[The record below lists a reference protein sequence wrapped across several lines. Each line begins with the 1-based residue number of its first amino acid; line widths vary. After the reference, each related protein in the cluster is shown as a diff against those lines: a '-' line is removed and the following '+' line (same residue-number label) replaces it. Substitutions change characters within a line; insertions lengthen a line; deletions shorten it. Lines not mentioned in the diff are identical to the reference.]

1 MVPFLAAAL
10 LAAASPATPLFWQHW
25 SDGKAELNGYDL
37 VQPRYGELRH
47 GRAVLIYVTEPFSR
61 TKRVKADRPG
71 PDTFNALKLNV
82 VRRFQ
87 TGVYDYGLMTSVF
100 VEPDAGFAPVK
111 VAFSAQEWCG
121 TTYEEL
127 RFDPG
132 RASMELRSY
141 FEGET
146 GAASVPLA
154 DDVLA
159 EDALLIQLRQ
169 LASEKLAGGAAER
182 RLIPSATYRRLL
194 HKPFALSP
202 TTIAWSGPLEVKVP
216 AGAFQA
222 MEATYTRADGVACTV
237 QVESPYPHR
246 VVGWRC
252 ADGEKAALTGSTRLA
267 YWQTQR
273 EGDEKLL
280 KQLGLDAPDLT
291 P

>member
-1 MVPFLAAAL
+1 MLPLLAAAL
-10 LAAASPATPLFWQHW
+10 FAAAPPHFWNHW

-61 TKRVKADRPG
+61 TQRVKAERPG
-71 PDTFNALKLNV
+71 TDTFNALKLNV

-111 VAFSAQEWCG
+111 ISFSAQEWCG
-121 TTYEEL
+121 QVYEEM

-132 RASMELRSY
+132 RARLELRSY

-146 GAASVPLA
+146 GAGSVATA
-154 DDVLA
+154 DDVVA
-159 EDALLIQLRQ
+159 EDALFIQLRQ
-169 LASEKLAGGAAER
+169 LGREKLEGGTTER
-182 RLIPSATYRRLL
+182 RLIPSATYRRLQ
-194 HKPFALSP
+194 HKPFALAA
-202 TTIAWSGPLEVKVP
+202 TTIAWSGPATVTVP
-216 AGAFQA
+216 AGSFDA
-222 MEATYTRADGVACTV
+222 MEATYTRADGVACTF
-237 QVESPYPHR
+237 QVERPYPHR
-246 VVGWRC
+246 IVGWRC
-252 ADGEKAALTGSTRLA
+252 ADGEHAQLTGSTRLA

-273 EGDEKLL
+273 LGDEKLL
-280 KQLGLDAPDLT
+280 KQLGLDAPDLA